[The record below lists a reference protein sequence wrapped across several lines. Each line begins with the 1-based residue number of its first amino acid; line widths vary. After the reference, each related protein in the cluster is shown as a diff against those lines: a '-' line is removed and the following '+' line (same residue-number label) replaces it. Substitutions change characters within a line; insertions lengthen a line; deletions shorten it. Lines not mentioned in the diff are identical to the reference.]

1 MATLPAASY
10 MSNSSRTQGEMK
22 TALEDFLAGV
32 KQMLGG
38 SIISTVTIAS
48 DAITP
53 TGGIH
58 QVDTEGS
65 ASTDDL
71 KNAAVSNIPDGRLLI
86 LSSVSATRTIRLWH
100 SAGGSGQFLLNSGNH
115 FQLGDPSHYII
126 FQRRNTAW
134 QEIARFPSMDLV
146 PILTKTANYTVAYA
160 DRGRHIVGVSGSWT
174 LSLPDSVLAG
184 VGFEVLFEN
193 RGAGIITIDPAGTD
207 LIDEQSTIKVLQYE
221 TIHAYS
227 DGAGRWI
234 TVSRRRERP
243 QAGYKFG
250 MLLQNDL
257 TDATNDLRI
266 TAGEC
271 ASDDANAEDRVLLK
285 TTAMHIKQ
293 LDAAW
298 ASGSGVNGGRIDG
311 SIADGTWHVFAF
323 RDGTDGSTQIG
334 FSQSLTPTLPNSG
347 THKRRIGS
355 FIRASAAIVAF
366 MQNAHNP
373 HKFTRG
379 PVRDMESTNPG
390 TSAILQTMSVPTGIK
405 VGWIGTVFLNDA
417 APGGSNT
424 ELMVNSPDNA
434 EITPTTSAFVAPY
447 HTLDNANSRPTS
459 NFDGVQTNTSG
470 QVRMKLSRSDGD
482 ILLRAITHGW
492 WDDLGVN
499 A

>member
-1 MATLPAASY
+1 MSTFPAANAISTAA
-10 MSNSSRTQGEMK
+10 NQGAAK
-22 TALEDFLAGV
+22 TLFEDFLAST
-32 KQMLGG
+32 KQLLGG
-38 SIISTVTIAS
+38 SIISTLTLAT
-48 DAITP
+48 DTITP
-53 TGGIH
+53 TGGVH
-58 QVDTEGS
+58 QVDTEGG
-65 ASTDDL
+65 AGTDDL
-71 KNAAVSNIPDGRLLI
+71 KNIALTNTPDGRLLI
-86 LSSVSATRTIRLWH
+86 LSSVSASRSIRVWH
-100 SAGGSGQFLLNSGNH
+100 SAGGSGQILLNSGNH

-134 QEIARFPSMDLV
+134 QEITRFPSMDLV

-174 LSLPDSVLAG
+174 LSLPDTILAG

-207 LIDEQSTIKVLQYE
+207 TIDEQATIKILQYE

-243 QAGYKFG
+243 QSGYKYG
-250 MLLQNDL
+250 MLIQNDL
-257 TDATNDLRI
+257 TDATNDIRI

-293 LDAAW
+293 LDVAW
-298 ASGSGVNGGRIDG
+298 ATGSGPAGGRIDG
-311 SIADGTWHVFAF
+311 SIADGTWHVYAF

-366 MQNAHNP
+366 VQNAHNP

-434 EITPTTSAFVAPY
+434 DVTPTTSIFVAPY
-447 HTLDNANSRPTS
+447 GSLDIANERASS

-492 WDDLGVN
+492 WDDFGVN

>member
-38 SIISTVTIAS
+38 SIVSTLTIAS

-86 LSSVSATRTIRLWH
+86 LSSVSSTRTIRVWH

-174 LSLPDSVLAG
+174 LSLPDTILAG

-207 LIDEQSTIKVLQYE
+207 TIDEQTTIKIQQYE

-243 QAGYKFG
+243 PAGYLYG
-250 MLLQNDL
+250 MTLQNDL

-293 LDAAW
+293 LDVTW

-355 FIRASAAIVAF
+355 FIRESAAIIAF
-366 MQNAHNP
+366 VQHGDRFMRPPVLDVNA
-373 HKFTRG
+373 
-379 PVRDMESTNPG
+379 TNPG
-390 TSAILQTMSVPTGIK
+390 TSAVTRTMSVPTGLNLI
-405 VGWIGTVFLNDA
+405 VHGFAQLDPNDTTNTVAYFSDLDQADTAPSESA
-417 APGGSNT
+417 APLGQLFKENGSSKVQGPF
-424 ELMVNSPDNA
+424 MV
-434 EITPTTSAFVAPY
+434 
-447 HTLDNANSRPTS
+447 RC
-459 NFDGVQTNTSG
+459 NTSR
-470 QVRMKLSRSDGD
+470 QIRSRLSASDANTVIKMVTTG
-482 ILLRAITHGW
+482 
-492 WDDLGVN
+492 WDDLRGRL